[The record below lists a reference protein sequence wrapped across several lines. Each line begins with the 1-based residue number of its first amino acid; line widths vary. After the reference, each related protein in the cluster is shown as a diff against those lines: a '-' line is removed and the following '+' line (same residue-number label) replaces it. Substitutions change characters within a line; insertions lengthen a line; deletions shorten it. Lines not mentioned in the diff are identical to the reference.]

1 MDCNN
6 DYKLYEKQWINKHIN
21 SFANKPLISYI
32 DYSIISDRKKELIIA
47 LNNVKEET
55 RCSNTTTKTQ
65 KP

>member
-32 DYSIISDRKKELIIA
+32 DYSIINDRKKELTIA

-55 RCSNTTTKTQ
+55 QCNTTTKTQ

>member
-55 RCSNTTTKTQ
+55 
-65 KP
+65 

>member
-21 SFANKPLISYI
+21 SFANESLISYI
-32 DYSIISDRKKELIIA
+32 DYSIISDRKKELMIA